1 MAVSTVENNWS
12 RDRDVSICKF
22 FGACQDF
29 LTVKTQF
36 VFVLAEIFKIET
48 FKLRLSCVEIFI
60 ETNQDLQDLLRLFE
74 NYQDILTFWGTS
86 CSKISTNWEILIE
99 KNDKINLLF
108 IKIVTN
114 CWIYQKFQVS
124 TDFSILSRLLGLK
137 GGVETKLRQA
147 IWNCQDFLDCRD
159 LLFAIIEIETRWR
172 KIETPKLS
180 SNITTIFW
188 SYRYI
193 ILNYN
198 LDKIVKTTIKQNLKH
213 FENQW
218 GLFTS

>member
-22 FGACQDF
+22 FEACQDF
-29 LTVKTQF
+29 LTVKKQF
-36 VFVLAEIFKIET
+36 VFVLVEIFKIET
-48 FKLRLSCVEIFI
+48 FKSRLSCVEIFI

-114 CWIYQKFQVS
+114 CWIYQKFQVL

-147 IWNCQDFLDCRD
+147 IWNCQEFLDCRD
-159 LLFAIIEIETRWR
+159 LLL
-172 KIETPKLS
+172 PLS
-180 SNITTIFW
+180 RLRHDGEKSRPPSLALT
-188 SYRYI
+188 
-193 ILNYN
+193 
-198 LDKIVKTTIKQNLKH
+198 
-213 FENQW
+213 
-218 GLFTS
+218 